1 MPICLTFKEKYV
13 IIDLRKEVKNM
24 REANRT
30 KSRKGNEFQNMLF
43 EKYVSTYDG
52 AAYFKNNQS
61 YHIEGLGKKISD
73 VELELISHPNTRLI
87 FEATT
92 SLRDDR
98 YWAKEVQAKLIKESL
113 ASEGKNCIY
122 LLVVPD
128 DTYYKAGSREIKN
141 NRHFENLVNNE
152 ISKNHGIGA
161 IDLFIRESDMMNFIS
176 FIDNSRFQM
185 PSKLISVYK
194 NKNF

>member
-1 MPICLTFKEKYV
+1 MKE
-13 IIDLRKEVKNM
+13 L
-24 REANRT
+24 NRN
-30 KSRKGNEFQNMLF
+30 KAVNGNQFQNGLF
-43 EKYVSTYDG
+43 KNYVSTYDG
-52 AAYFKNNQS
+52 AAYFKNNHS
-61 YHIEGLGKKISD
+61 YYIPEIGKKISD
-73 VELELISHPNTRLI
+73 VEMELMSHPKIRII

>member
-1 MPICLTFKEKYV
+1 MQ
-13 IIDLRKEVKNM
+13 N
-24 REANRT
+24 ANRT

-52 AAYFKNNQS
+52 AAYFKNNHT
-61 YHIEGLGKKISD
+61 YNIPELGRKISD
-73 VELELISHPNTRLI
+73 VELELVSHPNTRII

-98 YWAKEVQAKLIKESL
+98 YWAKEVQAKLIKEAL
-113 ASEGKNCIY
+113 TSEGKNCIY

-128 DTYYKAGSREIKN
+128 DTYYKAGSKEIKN
-141 NRHFENLVNNE
+141 NRHFETLVNNE
-152 ISKNHGIGA
+152 VSKGYGIGA
-161 IDLFIRESDMMNFIS
+161 IDLFIRESDIMNFIS
-176 FIDNSRFQM
+176 FVDNSRFQM
-185 PSKLISVYK
+185 PSKLVQVFK

>member
-1 MPICLTFKEKYV
+1 
-13 IIDLRKEVKNM
+13 M
-24 REANRT
+24 REANST

-52 AAYFKNNQS
+52 AAYFKNGQVYQIN
-61 YHIEGLGKKISD
+61 EVGRKISD
-73 VELELISHPNTRLI
+73 VEMELISHPNIRII

-98 YWAKEVQAKLIKESL
+98 YWAKEVQAKMIKESL
-113 ASEGKNCIY
+113 NSEGKNCIY

-128 DTYYKAGSREIKN
+128 DTYYKPDSKEIKN

-152 ISKNHGIGA
+152 ISKNYGIGA
-161 IDLFIRESDMMNFIS
+161 IDLFIRESDVMSFIS
-176 FIDNSRFQM
+176 FVDSSRFQM

-194 NKNF
+194 NQKC